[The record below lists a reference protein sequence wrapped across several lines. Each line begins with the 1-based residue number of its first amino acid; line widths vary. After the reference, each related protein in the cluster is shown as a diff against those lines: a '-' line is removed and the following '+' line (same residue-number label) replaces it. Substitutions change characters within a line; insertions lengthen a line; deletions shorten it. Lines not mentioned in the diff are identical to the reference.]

1 MRKARLGLLL
11 TALAVIACG
20 PAEKRPEQ
28 KSMQEGR
35 TYTAW
40 LYGSEYKKLWD
51 RFSPDMRQAFGSVT
65 DLADFAVARSRIWG
79 TSRAT

>member
-1 MRKARLGLLL
+1 MGKARLGLLL
-11 TALAVIACG
+11 TALGVVACS

-40 LYGSEYKKLWD
+40 LYGK
-51 RFSPDMRQAFGSVT
+51 RV
-65 DLADFAVARSRIWG
+65 
-79 TSRAT
+79 